1 MRLFFCD
8 FQTLWNCRGAFSCTF
23 FIIKTYLLWRPA
35 RKRESVTATFDNRQK
50 RNRHDNTST
59 TLSTIPLFLW
69 PNRGSSFIF
78 RPKAPLCAVM
88 LDNWIRDSLTT
99 VQRNTLKHSWFWPG
113 KLSFIWL
120 AKRDNLMLN
129 DKFKALKTPKNRA
142 RENRKTL
149 KRPKTLSKINFR
161 NLKLKSHEEYLICRT
176 YFVLSKTWFSS

>member
-1 MRLFFCD
+1 MLNETVFCD

-120 AKRDNLMLN
+120 AKKDNLMLLN
-129 DKFKALKTPKNRA
+129 WCWITNFKAF
-142 RENRKTL
+142 
-149 KRPKTLSKINFR
+149 SINFAKNHPVKIR
-161 NLKLKSHEEYLICRT
+161 LKEIEKL
-176 YFVLSKTWFSS
+176 